1 MIFKAVFL
9 LSLSSLAFEIL
20 LTRVFSIC
28 QWNHLSF
35 MVISIALFGF
45 AASGTFL
52 SILETR
58 TKGLGKQFSSRSSV
72 TISITLYSI
81 TTIASFTI
89 LNRIP
94 LDYFRLPLE
103 PIQMLYLLIV
113 FIFLAFPFFFTG
125 LVISVAYSFIPEKT
139 GQIYFASMAGS
150 ACGAII
156 PPLFLSL
163 LGEGRLIILVALIP
177 LIPALPGIFGKGSD
191 MAESYARKERF
202 LRLKKMLIPATSLGI
217 LFVAILLV
225 VLSSGSMVKVKPSQY
240 KALSQALLFPDTRI
254 VETVDSM
261 RGRIDTIKSPY
272 IRFAPGLSLKH
283 TEALPGQSAL
293 FTDGDDQFVVYK
305 LLPQN
310 DNRFSG
316 YTLPF
321 AGYLLVPNP
330 EDVLLIQH
338 GGGLAI
344 PCAINS
350 GAKKITIVAQNP
362 GIARIIK
369 SHYNIPVVNQNSRAY
384 LAQIDK
390 RFQIIQVEN
399 WGASLPGS
407 AALNQEHLFTTEAF
421 EEYFNHLTE
430 TGVIIISRK
439 LLLPPSDSVRLW
451 ATAYETLRSLGIES
465 PEYHIAM
472 LRDWGVFTLI
482 VSKEPIRNTT
492 VIKKFARN
500 QNFDIVYLQGI
511 TQETANRFNIFDE
524 PYHFIAINRLAHA
537 YLSGNE
543 KGFYKDYILDVVP
556 QSDSRPFPGRFLK
569 WSRLKDLYKSTGS
582 RPYYL
587 LMSGEIVVAVVF
599 LEALVVAVIL
609 LVLPLLAIPKKG
621 EKASIYHIVYFLS
634 VGAGFIF
641 VELFFIKKFTLLFGD
656 PVVSFTVVLCGILVF
671 SGVGGYYSQR
681 VGGRGLRNILIF
693 LTAVLILT
701 FFALDIFT
709 YSVLRLPG
717 IVQYILAFIVLF
729 PCGFMMGFPFPIG
742 MQYLLQSP
750 VQRAYAW
757 TANGCASVLTSIIAA
772 QIALSMGVPLIM
784 ACASFAYLLALF
796 CHKRCIIHKT
806 SAILPG

>member
-1 MIFKAVFL
+1 MIIKAVFL

-52 SILETR
+52 SIFETR

-72 TISITLYSI
+72 IISIILYSI
-81 TTIASFTI
+81 TTIASFII

-103 PIQMLYLLIV
+103 PIQMLYLLTTYIL
-113 FIFLAFPFFFTG
+113 LAFPFFFTG
-125 LVISVAYSFIPEKT
+125 LVMSVAYSFIPEKT

-177 LIPALPGIFGKGSD
+177 LIPALPGIFGKTSD
-191 MAESYARKERF
+191 LAERHARKEKF
-202 LRLKKMLIPATSLGI
+202 LRLKKILIPATGLGI
-217 LFVAILLV
+217 LFVAILLIV
-225 VLSSGSMVKVKPSQY
+225 FLSRSIVEVKPSQY

-254 VETVDSM
+254 VETVNSM
-261 RGRIDTIKSPY
+261 RGRLDSIKSPY
-272 IRFAPGLSLKH
+272 IRFAPGLSLKY
-283 TEALPGQSAL
+283 TEALPCQSAV
-293 FTDGDDQFVVYK
+293 FTDGDDQFVLYK
-305 LLPQN
+305 PLSQN
-310 DNRFSG
+310 ENRFSRF
-316 YTLPF
+316 TLAF

-344 PCAINS
+344 PCALAS

-362 GIARIIK
+362 GIARIIR
-369 SHYNIPVVNQNSRAY
+369 SHYNIPVVSQNSRAY
-384 LAQIDK
+384 LAQTDK

-399 WGASLPGS
+399 WGTSLPGS

-421 EEYFNHLTE
+421 AEYFNHLTE
-430 TGVIIISRK
+430 AGVIIISRK
-439 LLLPPSDSVRLW
+439 LLLPPSDSFRLW
-451 ATAYETLRSLGIES
+451 ASAYESLRSLGIEN
-465 PEYHIAM
+465 PECHIAM
-472 LRDWGVFTLI
+472 LRDWGVFTFI
-482 VSKEPIRNTT
+482 VSKQPFRNTAL
-492 VIKKFARN
+492 IKEFARN
-500 QNFDIVYLQGI
+500 RNFDMVYIRGI
-511 TQETANRFNIFDE
+511 TQEAVNRFNIFDE
-524 PYHFIAINRLAHA
+524 PYHFNAINRLAQA
-537 YLSGNE
+537 YQSGGE
-543 KGFYKDYILDVVP
+543 KGFFKDYILDVVP

-569 WSRLKDLYKSTGS
+569 WSKLKDLYKNTGS
-582 RPYYL
+582 RFYYL
-587 LMSGEIVVAVVF
+587 LMSGEVIVAVVF
-599 LEALVVAVIL
+599 IEALVVAIIL
-609 LVLPLLAIPKKG
+609 LVLPLFAIPKKG
-621 EKASIYHIVYFLS
+621 KRGSIYQIIYFLS

-656 PVVSFTVVLCGILVF
+656 PVISFTVVLCGILVF
-671 SGVGGYYSQR
+671 SGIGGYYSQR
-681 VGGRGLRNILIF
+681 VGSRGLQNALIALIIILI
-693 LTAVLILT
+693 LIL
-701 FFALDIFT
+701 FVLDIFT
-709 YSVLRLPG
+709 YRILRLPG
-717 IVQYILAFIVLF
+717 ILQYILAFILLF

-742 MQYLLQSP
+742 MQYLLQNP

-772 QIALSMGVPLIM
+772 QIALSMGVPFIM

-796 CHKRCIIHKT
+796 CHKRC
-806 SAILPG
+806 

>member
-1 MIFKAVFL
+1 MIIKAVFL
-9 LSLSSLAFEIL
+9 LSLSSIAFEIL

-52 SILETR
+52 SIIETR

-81 TTIASFTI
+81 TTIASFMI
-89 LNRIP
+89 LNLIP

-113 FIFLAFPFFFTG
+113 FILLAFPFFFTG

-139 GQIYFASMAGS
+139 GQVYFASMAGS

-163 LGEGRLIILVALIP
+163 LGEGRLIILAALIP

-191 MAESYARKERF
+191 PAERDARIERF
-202 LRLKKMLIPATSLGI
+202 SRLKKILIPTTGFGI
-217 LFVAILLV
+217 LFVAIFLV
-225 VLSSGSMVKVKPSQY
+225 VFSSRSVLEVKLSPY
-240 KALSQALLFPDTRI
+240 KALSQVLQFPDTRI
-254 VETVDSM
+254 VERVNSM
-261 RGRIDTIKSPY
+261 RGRLDSVKSPY
-272 IRFAPGLSLKH
+272 IRFAPGLSLKY
-283 TEALPGQSAL
+283 TEALPGQSAI
-293 FTDGDDQFVVYK
+293 FTDGDDQFVLYK
-305 LLPQN
+305 LLSQN
-310 DNRFSG
+310 ENRFSRF
-316 YTLPF
+316 TLAF

-344 PCAINS
+344 PCAVAS
-350 GAKKITIVAQNP
+350 GAKKITIIAQNP
-362 GIARIIK
+362 GIARIIR
-369 SHYNIPVVNQNSRAY
+369 SHYNIPVVNQNPRSY
-384 LAQIDK
+384 LAQTDK

-399 WGASLPGS
+399 WGTSLPGS

-421 EEYFNHLTE
+421 AEYFNHLTE
-430 TGVIIISRK
+430 AGVIIISRK

-451 ATAYETLRSLGIES
+451 ATAYESLRSLGIES
-465 PEYHIAM
+465 PECHIAM

-482 VSKEPIRNTT
+482 VSKKPFRNTT
-492 VIKKFARN
+492 VIKEFARN
-500 QNFDIVYLQGI
+500 RNFDMVYIRGI
-511 TQETANRFNIFDE
+511 TQEAVNRFNIFDE
-524 PYHFIAINRLAHA
+524 PYHFIAINRLAQA
-537 YLSGNE
+537 YQSGGE
-543 KGFYKDYILDVVP
+543 KGFFKDYILDVVP
-556 QSDSRPFPGRFLK
+556 QSDSRPFPSRFLK
-569 WSRLKDLYKSTGS
+569 WSKLKDLYKSTGT
-582 RPYYL
+582 RLYYL
-587 LMSGEIVVAVVF
+587 LMSGEIIVAVVF
-599 LEALVVAVIL
+599 IEALVVAVIL

-621 EKASIYHIVYFLS
+621 KKASIYQIIYFLS

-641 VELFFIKKFTLLFGD
+641 VELFFIKKYTLLFGD
-656 PVVSFTVVLCGILVF
+656 PVISFTVVLCGILVF
-671 SGVGGYYSQR
+671 SGIGGYYSQR
-681 VGGRGLRNILIF
+681 VGSRGLRNALIT
-693 LTAVLILT
+693 LIIVLILIL
-701 FFALDIFT
+701 FVLDIFT
-709 YSVLRLPG
+709 YRILRLPG
-717 IVQYILAFIVLF
+717 ILQYILAFILLF

-784 ACASFAYLLALF
+784 ACASFAYILALF
-796 CHKRCIIHKT
+796 CHKRC
-806 SAILPG
+806 

>member
-1 MIFKAVFL
+1 MIIKAVFL
-9 LSLSSLAFEIL
+9 LSLSSIAFEIL

-58 TKGLGKQFSSRSSV
+58 TKGVGKQFSSRSSV

-81 TTIASFTI
+81 TTIASFII

-103 PIQMLYLLIV
+103 PIQMLYLLTTYIL
-113 FIFLAFPFFFTG
+113 LAFPFFFTG
-125 LVISVAYSFIPEKT
+125 LVMSVAYSFIPEKT

-163 LGEGRLIILVALIP
+163 LGEGRLIILAALIP
-177 LIPALPGIFGKGSD
+177 LIPALPGIFGKGSEL
-191 MAESYARKERF
+191 AERDAHTERF
-202 LRLKKMLIPATSLGI
+202 SRLKKRLILATGFGI
-217 LFVAILLV
+217 LFIAIFLV
-225 VLSSGSMVKVKPSQY
+225 FLSSRSVLEVNPSAY
-240 KALSQALLFPDTRI
+240 KALSQVLQFPDTRI
-254 VETVDSM
+254 VETVNSM
-261 RGRIDTIKSPY
+261 RGRLDSIKSPY
-272 IRFAPGLSLKH
+272 IRFAPGLSLKY
-283 TEALPGQSAL
+283 TEALPDQLAV
-293 FTDGDDQFVVYK
+293 FIDGDDQFVLYK
-305 LLPQN
+305 PLSQN
-310 DNRFSG
+310 ENQFSRF
-316 YTLPF
+316 TLTF

-330 EDVLLIQH
+330 EDLLLIQH

-344 PCAINS
+344 PCAVAS
-350 GAKKITIVAQNP
+350 GAKKITIIAQNP
-362 GIARIIK
+362 GIARIIR
-369 SHYNIPVVNQNSRAY
+369 SHYNIPVVNQNPRSY
-384 LAQIDK
+384 LAQTDK

-399 WGASLPGS
+399 WGTSLPGS

-421 EEYFNHLTE
+421 AEYFNHLTE
-430 TGVIIISRK
+430 AGVIIISRK

-451 ATAYETLRSLGIES
+451 ASAYESLRSLGIES
-465 PEYHIAM
+465 PQCHIAM

-482 VSKEPIRNTT
+482 VSKQPFRNAAL
-492 VIKKFARN
+492 IKEFARN
-500 QNFDIVYLQGI
+500 RNFDMVYIRGI
-511 TQETANRFNIFDE
+511 TQEAVNRFNIFDE

-537 YLSGNE
+537 YRSGNE

-569 WSRLKDLYKSTGS
+569 WSRLKDLYKNTGT
-582 RPYYL
+582 RLYYL
-587 LMSGEIVVAVVF
+587 LMSGEIIVAVVF
-599 LEALVVAVIL
+599 IEALVVAIIL
-609 LVLPLLAIPKKG
+609 LVLPLLAISKKG
-621 EKASIYHIVYFLS
+621 KKASIYHIVYFLS

-641 VELFFIKKFTLLFGD
+641 VELFFIKKYTLFFGD
-656 PVVSFTVVLCGILVF
+656 PVISFTVVLCGILVF
-671 SGVGGYYSQR
+671 SGIGGYYSQR
-681 VGGRGLRNILIF
+681 VGSQGLRNALIILIV
-693 LTAVLILT
+693 ALILT
-701 FFALDIFT
+701 FGVLDIFT
-709 YSVLRLPG
+709 YRILRLPG
-717 IVQYILAFIVLF
+717 IMQYILAFILLF
-729 PCGFMMGFPFPIG
+729 PCGVMMGFPFPIG

-796 CHKRCIIHKT
+796 CHKRC
-806 SAILPG
+806 